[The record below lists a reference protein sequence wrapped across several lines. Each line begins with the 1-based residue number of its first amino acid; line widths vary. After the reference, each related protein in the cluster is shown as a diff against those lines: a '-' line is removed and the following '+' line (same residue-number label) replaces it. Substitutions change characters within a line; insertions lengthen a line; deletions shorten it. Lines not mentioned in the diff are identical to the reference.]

1 MDVVSA
7 RTITTADSRIDV
19 VVRIEIILQ
28 REAGQQLGVV
38 ILQLSSHRIRT
49 VVESKCQWIPPHR
62 DAEVIAGCR
71 TGIVVHR
78 EAFVVD
84 TQTYGQ
90 RKSVNQQVVE
100 GRPMEESQVSH
111 RRTEV
116 GIDRHAFTR
125 DVDTHG
131 RSTVDVREDS
141 VKHPFQHGD
150 TVAMEEHGTVRTH
163 ILIGNKCTGHP
174 LPAFAG

>member
-1 MDVVSA
+1 M
-7 RTITTADSRIDV
+7 
-19 VVRIEIILQ
+19 
-28 REAGQQLGVV
+28 
-38 ILQLSSHRIRT
+38 
-49 VVESKCQWIPPHR
+49 
-62 DAEVIAGCR
+62 
-71 TGIVVHR
+71 
-78 EAFVVD
+78 VD
-84 TQTYGQ
+84 TQAYGQ

-100 GRPMEESQVSH
+100 GRPMEESQVSY